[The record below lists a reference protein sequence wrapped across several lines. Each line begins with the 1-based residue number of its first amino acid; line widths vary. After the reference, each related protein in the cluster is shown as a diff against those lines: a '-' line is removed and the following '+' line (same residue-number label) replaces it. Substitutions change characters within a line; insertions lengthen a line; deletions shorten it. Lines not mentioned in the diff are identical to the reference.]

1 MTITLT
7 FVALFVAITAVYLIA
22 SIVATF
28 RNI

>member
-7 FVALFVAITAVYLIA
+7 TVALFVAVTAVYLIA

-28 RNI
+28 RSI